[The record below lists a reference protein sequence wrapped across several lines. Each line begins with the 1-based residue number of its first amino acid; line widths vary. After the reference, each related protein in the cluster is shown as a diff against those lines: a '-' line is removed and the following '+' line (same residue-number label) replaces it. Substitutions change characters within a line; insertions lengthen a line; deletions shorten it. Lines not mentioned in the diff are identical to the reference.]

1 MVILIVG
8 RSRIN
13 GELVKVISLNFAVQ
27 FDNALKRESV
37 GTKRK
42 SNTSF
47 AKYKG
52 MAENQISIFDLKSTL
67 LDLLIFILLSYGQNP
82 KFPVKFE

>member
-1 MVILIVG
+1 MVILIAG

-13 GELVKVISLNFAVQ
+13 GELVKVISLNYAGQ
-27 FDNALKRESV
+27 FDNALKRESI

-47 AKYKG
+47 TKYKG
-52 MAENQISIFDLKSTL
+52 IAENQISTF
-67 LDLLIFILLSYGQNP
+67 N
-82 KFPVKFE
+82 VKFYSFRTAYI

>member
-1 MVILIVG
+1 MVILIAG

-13 GELVKVISLNFAVQ
+13 GELVKVISLNYAGQ

-47 AKYKG
+47 TKYKG
-52 MAENQISIFDLKSTL
+52 IAEVQISTFNLKFYSFRTTY
-67 LDLLIFILLSYGQNP
+67 I
-82 KFPVKFE
+82 